1 MGCADIKITGDAV
14 DDPAPVAKP
23 TAKPV
28 SAPTPKPQADD
39 SAGYCCFWPQTADRC
54 GQCESP
60 AQPGNWC
67 AKGRKECEEDCGHIW
82 CNDGDDAPVAEPT
95 AKPVPSPTARP
106 VPAPTPSPVSP
117 TAKPVAPPTATC
129 DDVQEQ
135 VAVLQAQIDELLS
148 QPCGGDDA
156 CDVELYAVEGE
167 DVYDSMGVRR
177 DCCPGL
183 EPTLE
188 DRDPSDPLI
197 GTWPQIIVCREPSA
211 RRNLRGEAK
220 A

>member
-1 MGCADIKITGDAV
+1 MARSTRHDSNNSACFRV
-14 DDPAPVAKP
+14 DDRPWKGLYARA
-23 TAKPV
+23 AIDIRQRSLAAILDYSLRL
-28 SAPTPKPQADD
+28 SAA
-39 SAGYCCFWPQTADRC
+39 
-54 GQCESP
+54 
-60 AQPGNWC
+60 
-67 AKGRKECEEDCGHIW
+67 
-82 CNDGDDAPVAEPT
+82 
-95 AKPVPSPTARP
+95 
-106 VPAPTPSPVSP
+106 
-117 TAKPVAPPTATC
+117 PTATC

-135 VAVLQAQIDELLS
+135 IAVLQAQIDELLS

>member
-1 MGCADIKITGDAV
+1 M
-14 DDPAPVAKP
+14 
-23 TAKPV
+23 
-28 SAPTPKPQADD
+28 
-39 SAGYCCFWPQTADRC
+39 
-54 GQCESP
+54 
-60 AQPGNWC
+60 
-67 AKGRKECEEDCGHIW
+67 
-82 CNDGDDAPVAEPT
+82 
-95 AKPVPSPTARP
+95 
-106 VPAPTPSPVSP
+106 
-117 TAKPVAPPTATC
+117 APPTATC

-197 GTWPQIIVCREPSA
+197 GTWPQVIVCREPSG

>member
-1 MGCADIKITGDAV
+1 M
-14 DDPAPVAKP
+14 
-23 TAKPV
+23 
-28 SAPTPKPQADD
+28 
-39 SAGYCCFWPQTADRC
+39 
-54 GQCESP
+54 
-60 AQPGNWC
+60 
-67 AKGRKECEEDCGHIW
+67 
-82 CNDGDDAPVAEPT
+82 AEPT

-106 VPAPTPSPVSP
+106 VSAPTPKPVSP

-129 DDVQEQ
+129 DDVREQ
-135 VAVLQAQIDELLS
+135 VAVLQSQIDELLS
-148 QPCGGDDA
+148 QPCGDDDA
-156 CDVELYAVEGE
+156 CDIELYAVEGE

-211 RRNLRGEAK
+211 RRNLRGDAK

>member
-1 MGCADIKITGDAV
+1 MKIKSGADAV

-28 SAPTPKPQADD
+28 SAPTPKPQSDD
-39 SAGYCCFWPQTADRC
+39 GPNEGYCCFWPQTADRC

-95 AKPVPSPTARP
+95 AKPVP
-106 VPAPTPSPVSP
+106 SP

-197 GTWPQIIVCREPSA
+197 GTWPQIIVRREPSA